1 MNRWG
6 PGVYDN
12 DAALTLVGAL
22 LDSDDANRL
31 LLETLTAGAA
41 EAADEETTARVL
53 AAADLAAST
62 RGRPSSDLPDDA
74 RELVGLFMIYASDD
88 ALEQAREAVRGVRL
102 RRAHAQPEAD
112 SETGAR
118 IDLLE
123 ARLAELCARR

>member
-88 ALEQAREAVRGVRL
+88 APARSATRRAVR
-102 RRAHAQPEAD
+102 AQVKCETAS
-112 SETGAR
+112 SETPMF
-118 IDLLE
+118 
-123 ARLAELCARR
+123 C